1 MNRLTIKQK
10 IKFKSKKV
18 ITTFLLFLIASINIA
33 QNTNTCGILKKTI
46 EKFKSNVNA
55 FHVKFT
61 SFNTDDEDT
70 LRYIG
75 DLYYNN
81 TAPNQPPFYILEANN
96 SNYIYFNNTSYYGVN
111 NVGSKEFTDLSKTDE
126 PKRRKPSACLGRNSV

>member
-81 TAPNQPPFYILEANN
+81 TCLLY
-96 SNYIYFNNTSYYGVN
+96 TS
-111 NVGSKEFTDLSKTDE
+111 
-126 PKRRKPSACLGRNSV
+126 PSPRDRQKSRMPSSA